1 MKPAGLVPGLALG
14 VALVLSIAPALAADV
29 EVHML
34 NKGDKGNMVFQPDLV
49 RIAPGDTVTFV
60 SVDKGHNVDGPAG
73 LIPEGA
79 EPFKSKLSET
89 FTQAFTVPGIYAVKC
104 DPHYGMGMVALIVVG
119 DDLSNLDALK
129 AAKNPKKP
137 QEHFDALFAELGQ

>member
-1 MKPAGLVPGLALG
+1 MKIASIALG
-14 VALVLSIAPALAADV
+14 VVLLLTSAPAFAANV

-34 NKGDKGNMVFQPDLV
+34 NKGANGGVMVFEPNLV
-49 RIAPGDTVTFV
+49 KIAPGDTVTFV
-60 SVDKGHNVDGPAG
+60 SVDKGHNVEGIAAMMPAG
-73 LIPEGA
+73 APA
-79 EPFKSKLSET
+79 FKSKLSET
-89 FTQAFTVPGIYAVKC
+89 FVQAFAAPGIYAVKC

-137 QEHFDALFAELGQ
+137 QDSFDALFAELGQ

>member
-1 MKPAGLVPGLALG
+1 MKIASIALG
-14 VALVLSIAPALAADV
+14 VALVLAAAPAFAANV

-60 SVDKGHNVDGPAG
+60 SVDKGHNVDGIAAMM
-73 LIPEGA
+73 PEGA
-79 EPFKSKLSET
+79 PAFKSKLSET
-89 FTQAFTVPGIYAVKC
+89 FVQTFTAPGIYAVKC

-137 QEHFDALFAELGQ
+137 QDAFNALFAELGQ

>member
-1 MKPAGLVPGLALG
+1 MRIASIALG
-14 VALVLSIAPALAADV
+14 VAIVLAAAPAFAANV

-34 NKGDKGNMVFQPDLV
+34 NKGDKGAMVFQPNLV
-49 RIAPGDTVTFV
+49 RIAPGDTVTFI
-60 SVDKGHNVDGPAG
+60 SVDKGHNVDGIAAMMPDGAPA
-73 LIPEGA
+73 
-79 EPFKSKLSET
+79 FKSKFSET
-89 FTQAFTVPGIYAVKC
+89 FTQTFAAPGVYAVKC

-137 QEHFDALFAELGQ
+137 QDTFNALFAELGQ

>member
-1 MKPAGLVPGLALG
+1 MKIARIALG
-14 VALVLSIAPALAADV
+14 AALVLMTVPAFAADV

-34 NKGDKGNMVFQPDLV
+34 NKGDKGTMVFQPALV
-49 RIAPGDTVTFV
+49 KIAPGDTVTFV
-60 SVDKGHNVDGPAG
+60 SVDKGHNVDGIPAMM
-73 LIPEGA
+73 PEGA

-89 FTQAFTVPGIYAVKC
+89 HTQTFTVPGVYAVKC

-119 DDLSNLDALK
+119 DDLSNLDAVK

-137 QEHFDALFAELGQ
+137 QDAFNALFAELGQ